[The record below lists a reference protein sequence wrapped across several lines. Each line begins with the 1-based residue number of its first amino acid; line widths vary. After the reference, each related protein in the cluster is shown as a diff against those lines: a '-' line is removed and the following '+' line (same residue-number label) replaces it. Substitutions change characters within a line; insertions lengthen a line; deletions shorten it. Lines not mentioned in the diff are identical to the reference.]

1 MQEAAALTGSQRAEL
16 KEKLGLGLL
25 YLAFDDHQEG
35 LEACAAVEALIEIS
49 AIETLLASF
58 IVPLQGGDVKA
69 EVRTSPCDWKCT
81 AEMCAAVFRHACRWR
96 GPRRWQTGDCQNCS
110 ACLALQW

>member
-1 MQEAAALTGSQRAEL
+1 MSTNPCAHLLAWLQGDLANTMLTGNQRQAI
-16 KEKLGLGLL
+16 KVKLGLGLL
-25 YLAFDDHQEG
+25 YLSFDDHQEG

-69 EVRTSPCDWKCT
+69 EV
-81 AEMCAAVFRHACRWR
+81 
-96 GPRRWQTGDCQNCS
+96 
-110 ACLALQW
+110 